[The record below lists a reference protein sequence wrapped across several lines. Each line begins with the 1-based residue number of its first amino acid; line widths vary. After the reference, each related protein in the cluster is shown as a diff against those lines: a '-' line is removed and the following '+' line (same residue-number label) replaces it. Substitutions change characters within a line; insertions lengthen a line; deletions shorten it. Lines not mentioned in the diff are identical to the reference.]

1 MKDNALLKS
10 WEEAFKK
17 GGELAPSEKKI
28 GWWQLSGM
36 VLLFVSMLLA
46 YLGVRFNNTNLCL
59 LVLLTSFFSIILFAA
74 APYLASEKFTKLSKN
89 DRYQQYFDKLLNMS
103 SFSTMD
109 PVQQLESLEYLDSS
123 VKKKKD
129 SIQPGKMFFNYL
141 DRIKQWRISRFITNF
156 ISITFGT
163 SFVGVLLSLTKDFLT
178 ANKDK
183 GKNYN
188 LSHLQIV
195 AISIL
200 LVILIISIILIFLV
214 DQWSTKLYKWW
225 ILEQC
230 ISNKSITIKDQ
241 IYGLSFPSD
250 VTKEV

>member
-28 GWWQLSGM
+28 ARWQLLGFILIIFVVPLLL
-36 VLLFVSMLLA
+36 VLENK
-46 YLGVRFNNTNLCL
+46 FNNIILCL
-59 LVLLTSFFSIILFAA
+59 LVLLTSFFSFIVIAA
-74 APYLASEKFTKLSKN
+74 APYFASEKFTRLFKN
-89 DRYQQYFDKLLNMS
+89 DRYQQYLDKLLNMS

-109 PVQQLESLEYLDSS
+109 PVQQLKSLEYLDYS

-141 DRIKQWRISRFITNF
+141 DRIRQWRISRFI
-156 ISITFGT
+156 SIIFGT
-163 SFVGVLLSLTKDFLT
+163 PFVGALLPLIKDFLT
-178 ANKDK
+178 ANKDP

-188 LSHLQIV
+188 LCHLQIV
-195 AISIL
+195 AIITL
-200 LVILIISIILIFLV
+200 LVIFVISIILIFLV
-214 DQWSTKLYKWW
+214 NKWSTKLYIWW

-250 VTKEV
+250 GTKEV